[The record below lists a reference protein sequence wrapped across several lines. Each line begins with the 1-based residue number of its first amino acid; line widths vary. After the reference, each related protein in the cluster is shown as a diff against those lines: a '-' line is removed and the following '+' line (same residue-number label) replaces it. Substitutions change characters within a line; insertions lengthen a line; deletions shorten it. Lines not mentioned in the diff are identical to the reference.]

1 MEDYKTFLSRFRS
14 EEEKKALMGQIDIW
28 YGMDEHQKIVDAIM
42 GLPEVLRDT
51 EIMGQLAV
59 AYNNM
64 GQYEKAIETL
74 EGIREACEKDPMW
87 YYRLGY
93 AYFYLKDY
101 GRAKELF
108 GRSILIGIP
117 EYLEDDVRSFLEA
130 CEAELQKDE
139 EFQKRKAM
147 MHPKEYKKEEITTL
161 EKHIEKYF
169 GEFPNVMH
177 EILSPDIHVDICI
190 IPPMENKPYYTL
202 VTMGMGAYQMEI
214 PKELRNLK
222 LERAELVMYLP
233 KDWKLGET
241 DERWFWPIRWMK
253 IVARLPVERNTWL
266 GLGHTLSYGEA
277 FADNT
282 KLCGSMLIAPQDVDT
297 EAAVCVFPDG
307 EEVNFYQIL
316 PLYQEE
322 MELKAKE
329 GVSSL
334 LDQMKGMPYVY
345 VLDLDR
351 RNVAKKD
358 GEVSFGEQ
366 IAPFFWKETEDGAF
380 LYLEGNSAYQREVF
394 SVRSDEGFEGNG
406 YDWADLAR
414 VFIEEERPDLRA
426 MIQLI
431 PTADR
436 FCAFSLYPKALRDF
450 ALSFKAMCENNG
462 KMSELLQKVE

>member
-1 MEDYKTFLSRFRS
+1 
-14 EEEKKALMGQIDIW
+14 
-28 YGMDEHQKIVDAIM
+28 
-42 GLPEVLRDT
+42 
-51 EIMGQLAV
+51 
-59 AYNNM
+59 
-64 GQYEKAIETL
+64 
-74 EGIREACEKDPMW
+74 
-87 YYRLGY
+87 
-93 AYFYLKDY
+93 
-101 GRAKELF
+101 
-108 GRSILIGIP
+108 
-117 EYLEDDVRSFLEA
+117 
-130 CEAELQKDE
+130 
-139 EFQKRKAM
+139 
-147 MHPKEYKKEEITTL
+147 
-161 EKHIEKYF
+161 
-169 GEFPNVMH
+169 
-177 EILSPDIHVDICI
+177 
-190 IPPMENKPYYTL
+190 
-202 VTMGMGAYQMEI
+202 
-214 PKELRNLK
+214 
-222 LERAELVMYLP
+222 
-233 KDWKLGET
+233 
-241 DERWFWPIRWMK
+241 
-253 IVARLPVERNTWL
+253 
-266 GLGHTLSYGEA
+266 
-277 FADNT
+277 
-282 KLCGSMLIAPQDVDT
+282 MLIAPQDVDT

-380 LYLEGNSAYQREVF
+380 LYLEGNRAYQREVF

-450 ALSFKAMCENNG
+450 ALSFKAMCENDG